1 MRSINVILANFS
13 LSSKFLRELL
23 RLQKYS
29 APVLAAIFLSLLSA
43 CLYRVNL
50 EPPVSPKVDLAEY
63 QPLALLPIQDAT
75 GHPASGSNLYPIIRD
90 SLEKK
95 GYHLVEEIKVV
106 STLEE
111 MRLTALLIL
120 SDRDSLKKVAERLKA
135 RLIMIASLPEY
146 RVQKSRLGSQ
156 SVQSWDGESFTDQV
170 LPTYFGGSSQVRLI
184 LRIFESEK
192 GELVWMSAGTI
203 HASRDSAE
211 IYGRELAERLL
222 ISLPPVSP
230 PSTK

>member
-1 MRSINVILANFS
+1 VKN
-13 LSSKFLRELL
+13 LL
-23 RLQKYS
+23 GLKKYS
-29 APVLAAIFLSLLSA
+29 AALLAAACFSLLA
-43 CLYRVNL
+43 GCFYRVNL
-50 EPPVSPKVDLAEY
+50 EPSVSPKVDPAKY
-63 QPLALLPIQDAT
+63 QPLALLPIQDAP
-75 GHPASGSNLYPIIRD
+75 GHPGSGSNLYSIIHD

-95 GYHLVEEIKVV
+95 GYTLVKEAEVE

-111 MRLTALLIL
+111 MKQTSLLLL

-135 RLIMIASLPEY
+135 GLLIIAALPEY

-156 SVQSWDGESFTDQV
+156 SVQMWDGESFTDQV

-184 LRIFESEK
+184 LRMFESEK
-192 GELVWMSAGTI
+192 GELVWMSEGTI

-211 IYGRELAERLL
+211 AYGRKLAERLL
-222 ISLPPVSP
+222 MSLPPISR

>member
-1 MRSINVILANFS
+1 LRS
-13 LSSKFLRELL
+13 LL
-23 RLQKYS
+23 GLQKYS
-29 APVLAAIFLSLLSA
+29 VLTLAAIFLCQLGA

-63 QPLALLPIQDAT
+63 QPLALLPIQDAS

-95 GYHLVEEIKVV
+95 GYTLVEEIKVV
-106 STLEE
+106 SALEE
-111 MRLTALLIL
+111 MKLTSLHLL

-135 RLIMIASLPEY
+135 GLLMIATLPEY
-146 RVQKSRLGSQ
+146 RVQKSRMGSQ
-156 SVQSWDGESFTDQV
+156 SVQVWNGDSFTDQV

-184 LRIFESEK
+184 LRMFESQK
-192 GELVWMSAGTI
+192 GELVWMSGGTI
-203 HASRDSAE
+203 HASSDSADAYE
-211 IYGRELAERLL
+211 RKLAERLL
-222 ISLPPVSP
+222 MSLPPVSP

>member
-1 MRSINVILANFS
+1 MGN
-13 LSSKFLRELL
+13 LL
-23 RLQKYS
+23 GLQKYS
-29 APVLAAIFLSLLSA
+29 VSILAAICLILLGG
-43 CLYRVNL
+43 CFYRVNL
-50 EPPVSPKVDLAEY
+50 EPPGSPKVDPAKY
-63 QPLALLPIQDAT
+63 QPLALLPVQDAP

-95 GYHLVEEIKVV
+95 GYSLVKEAEVV

-111 MRLTALLIL
+111 MKLTSLFLL

-135 RLIMIASLPEY
+135 RLLMIATLPEY
-146 RVQKSRLGSQ
+146 RVQKSRVGSQ
-156 SVQSWDGESFTDQV
+156 SVQVWDGESFTDQV

-184 LRIFESEK
+184 LRMFESEK
-192 GELVWMSAGTI
+192 GELVWISEGTI

-211 IYGRELAERLL
+211 AYGRKLAERLL
-222 ISLPPVSP
+222 ISLPSLSP